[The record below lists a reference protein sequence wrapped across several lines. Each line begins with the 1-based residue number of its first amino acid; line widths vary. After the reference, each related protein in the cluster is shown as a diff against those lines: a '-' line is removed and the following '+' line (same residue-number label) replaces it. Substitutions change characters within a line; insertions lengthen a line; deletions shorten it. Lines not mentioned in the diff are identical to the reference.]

1 MNHLRNRAS
10 RTALATAA
18 AAVLT
23 GGLFTAASA
32 PAVAAD
38 AATVLRPDFNCDKK
52 GDVVTG
58 VTWATVGGKAEAGQI
73 VALYGTS
80 TGVSSSKR
88 TVISQDTAGVPGAAE
103 AGDFFGQDTAY
114 GDFDKD
120 GCDDLAVGAP
130 GEDVTGDADAGS
142 ITILWGSASGLTGSG
157 SVTVKDPASSS
168 HDKWGLNL
176 AVGDFDGDGRND
188 LAATTTKTKLYVYK
202 GGFTRTGA
210 NGGWYG
216 VETPLYTGEP
226 DPQNVPPP
234 YNLQAGDVTGDGA
247 TDLVI
252 DGMEFDEF
260 DGYPHNFLFLGGK
273 SGLQKESYQELR
285 PGVVTAIGDI
295 DRDGFGDIV
304 SGAEWNESDEYGDT
318 PYGARG
324 GQVWITY
331 GTGTGV
337 DEITAINQDTSGVP
351 GSSETDDMF
360 GYELD
365 LGDVNKDGFLDLAVG
380 VPGEDVDGHED
391 AGSVV
396 VLYGSAA
403 GITGTGSQ
411 SFHQGSASFPGDNE
425 AGDSL
430 GMDVKLDDVTGD
442 GRADLVAGS
451 WENGNGSV
459 VYLPVNTTTG
469 KITASGSRSISPSA
483 VGVSTAGYPG
493 FGVNFAD

>member
-1 MNHLRNRAS
+1 MNHRT

-23 GGLFTAASA
+23 GGLLTVATAST
-32 PAVAAD
+32 AVAAD
-38 AATVLRPDFNCDKK
+38 SATVLQPDFNCDGK

-58 VTWATVGGKAEAGQI
+58 AFLAHVGGKAEAGQI
-73 VALYGTS
+73 VALYGS
-80 TGVSSSKR
+80 GTGISATRR
-88 TVISQDTAGVPGAAE
+88 TVVSQDTAGVPGAAE
-103 AGDFFGQDTAY
+103 AGDRFGEDTAY

-142 ITILWGSASGLTGSG
+142 VTVLWGSASGLTGTG

-168 HDKWGLNL
+168 HDQWGRLL
-176 AVGDFDGDGRND
+176 AVGDFDGDGSAD
-188 LAATTTKTKLYVYK
+188 IAAATTKTTLYVYR
-202 GGFTRTGA
+202 GGITRTGA
-210 NGGWYG
+210 TGGWYG
-216 VETPLYTGEP
+216 VETPLYTGQP
-226 DPQNVPPP
+226 DPQAAPVPP

-247 TDLVI
+247 TDLVV
-252 DGMEFDEF
+252 DGMEFDEY
-260 DGYPHNFLFLGGK
+260 DGYPHNYLFLGGK

-285 PGVVTAIGDI
+285 PGIVTAIGDI

-304 SGAEWNESDEYGDT
+304 SGAEWDESDADGAT

-337 DEITAINQDTSGVP
+337 DEITAIDQDTSGVP
-351 GSSETDDMF
+351 GSSESDDRF

-365 LGDVNKDGFLDLAVG
+365 LGDVNGDGFLDLAVG
-380 VPGEDVDGHED
+380 APGEDVDGVRD
-391 AGSVV
+391 TGSVV
-396 VLYGSAA
+396 VLYGTAD
-403 GITGTGSQ
+403 GLTGTGSQ

-425 AGDSL
+425 LSDNL

-442 GRADLVAGS
+442 GRADLTVGS
-451 WENGNGSV
+451 WENDNGSV
-459 VYLPVNTTTG
+459 VYLPVSTAG
-469 KITASGSRSISPSA
+469 KITATGSRSLSPTA
-483 VGVSTAGYPG
+483 VGVSTSGYPG
-493 FGVNFAD
+493 FGVTFAD

>member
-1 MNHLRNRAS
+1 MNHRT

-23 GGLFTAASA
+23 GGLLTVATAST
-32 PAVAAD
+32 AVAAD
-38 AATVLRPDFNCDKK
+38 AATVLKPDFNCDKK

-58 VTWATVGGKAEAGQI
+58 AAYATVGGGKEAGQI

-80 TGVSSSKR
+80 TGVNSTKR
-88 TVISQDTAGVPGAAE
+88 TVISQNTSGVPGSAE
-103 AGDFFGQDTAY
+103 AGDNFGLDTAY
-114 GDFDKD
+114 GDFNKD

-130 GEDVTGDADAGS
+130 GEDVSGDKDGGS
-142 ITILWGSASGLTGSG
+142 VTILWGSASGLTGTG
-157 SVTVKDPASSS
+157 SVTVADPASTK
-168 HDKWGLNL
+168 HDQWGSTL
-176 AVGDFDGDGRND
+176 AVGDFDGDGKAD
-188 LAATTTKTKLYVYK
+188 LATTTTKTLLYVHK
-202 GGFTRTGA
+202 GGITKAGA
-210 NGGWYG
+210 TGGWYS
-216 VETPLYTGEP
+216 VVTPLFTGEP
-226 DPQNVPPP
+226 DPLNEIPDYPP
-234 YNLQAGDVTGDGA
+234 YNLHAGDVTGDGA
-247 TDLVI
+247 TDLVV
-252 DGMEFDEF
+252 DGLEFDEY

-273 SGLQKESYQELR
+273 SGLQAESYQELR
-285 PGVVTAIGDI
+285 PGIVTAIGDV

-304 SGAEWNESDEYGDT
+304 SGAQWDEADEFGEA

-337 DEITAINQDTSGVP
+337 SDIKSITQDTSGVP
-351 GSSETDDMF
+351 GSSETADMF

-365 LGDVNKDGFLDLAVG
+365 LGDVNKDGYLDLAVG
-380 VPGEDVDGHED
+380 VPGEDVDGYED

-396 VLYGSAA
+396 VLYGSAN
-403 GITGTGSQ
+403 GITGAGAQ
-411 SFHQGSASFPGDNE
+411 SFHQGSASFPGGNE
-425 AGDSL
+425 HGDQL

-451 WENGNGSV
+451 WENANGSI

-469 KITASGSRSISPSA
+469 KITATGSRAISPSA
-483 VGVSTAGYPG
+483 VGVSTDGNPG

>member
-1 MNHLRNRAS
+1 MNHRT

-23 GGLFTAASA
+23 GGLLTVATATT
-32 PAVAAD
+32 AVAAD
-38 AATVLRPDFNCDKK
+38 SATVLRPDFNCDGK

-58 VTWATVGGKAEAGQI
+58 AMLAHVGGKAEAGQI
-73 VALYGTS
+73 VALYGSS
-80 TGVSSSKR
+80 TGISATKR

-103 AGDFFGQDTAY
+103 AGDRFGLDTAF

-130 GEDVTGDADAGS
+130 GEDVSGDVDAGS
-142 ITILWGSASGLTGSG
+142 VTILWGSASGLTGSG
-157 SVTVKDPASSS
+157 SITVKDPASSS
-168 HDKWGLNL
+168 HDQWGNTL
-176 AVGDFDGDGRND
+176 AIGDFDRDGQAD
-188 LAATTTKTKLYVYK
+188 LAATTTKTKLYVYR
-202 GGFTRTGA
+202 GGITRAGA
-210 NGGWYG
+210 TGGWYG
-216 VETPLYTGEP
+216 VVTPLYTGQP
-226 DPQNVPPP
+226 DPQEDIPPI
-234 YNLQAGDVTGDGA
+234 NIHAGDVTGDGA
-247 TDLVI
+247 TDLVV
-252 DGMEFDEF
+252 DGMEFDEY
-260 DGYPHNFLFLGGK
+260 DGYPHNYLFLGGK
-273 SGLQKESYQELR
+273 SGLQAESYQELR

-304 SGAEWNESDEYGDT
+304 SGAEWNESDGYGAT

-351 GSSETDDMF
+351 GASETDDRF
-360 GYELD
+360 GFELD
-365 LGDVNKDGFLDLAVG
+365 LGDVNKDGYLDLAVG
-380 VPGEDVDGHED
+380 VPGEDVDGYED
-391 AGSVV
+391 AGSIV

-403 GITGTGSQ
+403 GITGAGSQ
-411 SFHQGSASFPGDNE
+411 SFHQDTAGFPGGNEDN
-425 AGDSL
+425 DNL

-451 WENGNGSV
+451 WENDNGSV

-469 KITASGSRSISPSA
+469 KITTTGSRSLSPTA
-483 VGVSTAGYPG
+483 VGVSTSGYPG

>member
-1 MNHLRNRAS
+1 MNHAT
-10 RTALATAA
+10 RTALATTV

-23 GGLFTAASA
+23 GGLLTVATAST
-32 PAVAAD
+32 AVAAD

-52 GDVVTG
+52 GDVVTSA
-58 VTWATVGGKAEAGQI
+58 TWATVGGKAEAGQI
-73 VALYGTS
+73 VALYGTG
-80 TGVSSSKR
+80 TGISASKR
-88 TVISQDTAGVPGAAE
+88 TVVSQDTAGVPGAAE
-103 AGDFFGQDTAY
+103 AGDHFGQDTAF

-168 HDKWGLNL
+168 HDQWGLNL
-176 AVGDFDGDGRND
+176 AIGDFDRDGRAD
-188 LAATTTKTKLYVYK
+188 LAATTTKTTLYVYK

-210 NGGWYG
+210 TGGWYG
-216 VETPLYTGEP
+216 VETPLYTGQP
-226 DPQNVPPP
+226 DPQDVPPP

-260 DGYPHNFLFLGGK
+260 DGYPHNYLFLGGK

-304 SGAEWNESDEYGDT
+304 SGVQWNEADTEGAT

-360 GYELD
+360 GFELD
-365 LGDVNKDGFLDLAVG
+365 LGDVDKDGYLDLAVG

-396 VLYGSAA
+396 VLYGTAD

-425 AGDSL
+425 AGDNL

-451 WENGNGSV
+451 WENSNGSV

-469 KITASGSRSISPSA
+469 KITASGSRSVSPTA
-483 VGVSTAGYPG
+483 VGVSTAGTPG